1 MVKIQDTDTATWLA
15 DSKEDSPTLEQAQ
28 EFVGGYVE
36 MVPRLRDRQVL
47 VNEEGLMRQLPLNEF
62 VSEMVGY
69 PIVGNAIVLQKEAMW
84 D

>member
-1 MVKIQDTDTATWLA
+1 
-15 DSKEDSPTLEQAQ
+15 
-28 EFVGGYVE
+28 